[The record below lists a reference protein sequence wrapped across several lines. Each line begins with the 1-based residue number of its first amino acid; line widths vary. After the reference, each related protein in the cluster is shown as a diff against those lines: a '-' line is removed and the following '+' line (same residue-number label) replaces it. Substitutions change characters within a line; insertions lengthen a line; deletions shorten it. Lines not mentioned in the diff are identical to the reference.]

1 MGPKCVWVSS
11 SIFFEKK
18 MDQAKG
24 RQVNKEASSTFVL
37 HANNNY
43 VHIISTQ

>member
-1 MGPKCVWVSS
+1 MGPNCVWAS
-11 SIFFEKK
+11 SIFIEKN

-24 RQVNKEASSTFVL
+24 RQGNKEAGSTFVL

-43 VHIISTQ
+43 VNIISTQ